1 MWKSVCLWVGVLA
14 FAAAAAAQAAPSDD
28 LQVSPADKQA
38 YKQAWEGLKARLA
51 LGTVAP
57 LRSEFGSADSD
68 ALKINSL
75 SLMGDYYLSR
85 PWMGTEGGLRATSG
99 LLLGPRGSL
108 WSSPAAMDRRVAL
121 TGGGFDGNADNSTL
135 PYLGVGYTGLSS
147 KSGWG
152 LSADLGLMVAPRS
165 PVHLGKFFSS
175 AQSFDDTMRDLRF
188 SPVLQLGVS
197 YSF

>member
-1 MWKSVCLWVGVLA
+1 MCKSVRLWVGVLA
-14 FAAAAAAQAAPSDD
+14 FAATAAAHAAPGDD
-28 LQVSPADKQA
+28 LHAAQSEKQA

-51 LGTVAP
+51 LGTAAP
-57 LRSEFGSADSD
+57 LRSEFGSADSES
-68 ALKINSL
+68 LKVNSL

-121 TGGGFDGNADNSTL
+121 AGGGFDGNADNSTL

-165 PVHLGKFFSS
+165 PVSLGKLVNGT
-175 AQSFDDTMRDLRF
+175 QSFDDTLRDLRF
-188 SPVLQLGVS
+188 LPVLQLGVS